1 MGTFIKKRTI
11 RDDIY
16 RFVWFSKR
24 IGIKE
29 EEEMFRT
36 YHGGKSIISY
46 LNDKLK
52 ELLQY
57 IVAKRVSLENLKI
70 DDVISFS
77 TVLNCRSL
85 DQNLLDELSHQLYG
99 GDERVKNFK
108 LESTAC

>member
-1 MGTFIKKRTI
+1 LAIKKDVVTN
-11 RDDIY
+11 DL
-16 RFVWFSKR
+16 V
-24 IGIKE
+24 
-29 EEEMFRT
+29 EMFRT
-36 YHGGKSIISY
+36 YHGGNSIISY

-99 GDERVKNFK
+99 GDERAKNFK
-108 LESTAC
+108 LEFTAP